1 MKDASVNNSIQ
12 TKRNFIHPIDPTA
25 FTHLCDSSGS
35 YMPKSKKEKPT
46 GWQKVSDKTGRG
58 FE

>member
-1 MKDASVNNSIQ
+1 M
-12 TKRNFIHPIDPTA
+12 KRNFIHPIDPTA
-25 FTHLCDSSGS
+25 FTHLWDSSGS